1 MIDTMNKLAY
11 SKDEPA
17 DLVNVAI
24 EELIHQKYE
33 LPIYNTLKD
42 AANDVRKRSYRM
54 IYHNLLNENQK
65 ESVNQL
71 FEVSEGST
79 NSPWN
84 HLKEDAKRATLS
96 HLELSLL
103 AEIG

>member
-1 MIDTMNKLAY
+1 
-11 SKDEPA
+11 
-17 DLVNVAI
+17 
-24 EELIHQKYE
+24 
-33 LPIYNTLKD
+33 
-42 AANDVRKRSYRM
+42 M

-84 HLKEDAKRATLS
+84 QLKEDAKRATLS